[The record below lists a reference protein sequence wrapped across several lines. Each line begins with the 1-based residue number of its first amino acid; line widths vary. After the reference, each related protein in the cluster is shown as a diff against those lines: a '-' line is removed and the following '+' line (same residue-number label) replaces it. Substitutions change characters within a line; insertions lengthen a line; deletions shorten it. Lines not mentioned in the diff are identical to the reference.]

1 MTKDAVMVHPAHEII
16 APVHISRALL
26 LNSRRPGITYE
37 YILRSEAG
45 GRRVEHFLLSMAIM
59 MGSRSNRGYGQIA
72 GKKRKSLAYLWF
84 ATWLFA
90 DGCSNT
96 GALVL

>member
-1 MTKDAVMVHPAHEII
+1 MMVHPAHEII
-16 APVHISRALL
+16 APVHIYRASL
-26 LNSRRPGITYE
+26 LNSWRPGITYE
-37 YILRSEAG
+37 YILRSAEAG

-59 MGSRSNRGYGQIA
+59 MGSRSNRRYGQIA
-72 GKKRKSLAYLWF
+72 GKKRKSLAYLWY

-90 DGCSNT
+90 DGSSNT